1 MAELAYV
8 GGCKVGDLGCGRGG
22 EVSAFC
28 LHARARK
35 GVELCC
41 HALGGLG
48 LFERTINTWEVPQVP
63 QVQVGT
69 RYLDKIRWLKKE
81 KEEKKRE
88 KGEGVQDMSFARVR
102 AGVVGTVSS
111 SGTDTIQVL

>member
-8 GGCKVGDLGCGRGG
+8 GGCKVGDLGCGCGG
-22 EVSAFC
+22 EVSAFFS
-28 LHARARK
+28 HARARK

-48 LFERTINTWEVPQVP
+48 LFERTNNTWEVPQVP

-69 RYLDKIRWLKKE
+69 RYLDKIR
-81 KEEKKRE
+81 
-88 KGEGVQDMSFARVR
+88 
-102 AGVVGTVSS
+102 
-111 SGTDTIQVL
+111 